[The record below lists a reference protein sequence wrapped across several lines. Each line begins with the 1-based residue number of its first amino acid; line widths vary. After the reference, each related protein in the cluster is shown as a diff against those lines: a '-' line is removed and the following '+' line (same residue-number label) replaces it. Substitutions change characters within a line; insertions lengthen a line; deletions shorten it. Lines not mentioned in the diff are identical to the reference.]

1 MRRKRTNKPS
11 IKIPS
16 LQQSALTDEN
26 GRVVVNMT
34 VGDDSNFLSMFS
46 VTAKPVIS
54 SEVAEFMEF
63 STQLLPPDTDIT
75 LRIHSNCIDE
85 REQKIY
91 SAAIKEFYCEQY
103 IVTAKELKRNHI
115 SSALLA
121 LAGILCLVFMFF
133 MEQYSINMVWS
144 EAIDIVA
151 WVFLWEAVDIHFFR
165 NRKLTAQKIRYT
177 IFANMNI
184 EYMEA
189 ETNHSSMQGKNSGK
203 KD

>member
-1 MRRKRTNKPS
+1 MRRKRTCKQAIIVPNRE
-11 IKIPS
+11 
-16 LQQSALTDEN
+16 QSDLTDEN
-26 GRVVVNMT
+26 GRVIVNMN

-85 REQKIY
+85 SEQKIY
-91 SAAIKEFYCEQY
+91 TAATKEFYRQQY

-115 SSALLA
+115 SSAFLT
-121 LAGILCLVFMFF
+121 LAGILCLVFIFF
-133 MEQYSINMVWS
+133 MEQYSVVWS

-151 WVFLWEAVDIHFFR
+151 WVFLWEAVDIHFFQ
-165 NRKLTAQKIRYT
+165 NRKLTARKIRYT

-189 ETNHSSMQGKNSGK
+189 EINHASMQGKNSGK